1 MSTGVAGWIRKSRI
15 PKFLTQEMDGTLEA
29 RNDDG
34 KRRERRIVMLEIKA
48 DLRQQQ
54 YDDLRWARRSRQL
67 QEEYA
72 GQVVVLHKR
81 KVIAHGYDEGILVD
95 QLTSEGYPRDELV
108 IVEVLSHGFELPP
121 EFA

>member
-1 MSTGVAGWIRKSRI
+1 
-15 PKFLTQEMDGTLEA
+15 
-29 RNDDG
+29 
-34 KRRERRIVMLEIKA
+34 MLEIEA

-54 YDDLRWARRSRQL
+54 YDDLRWARRNRQL

-81 KVIAHGYDEGILVD
+81 KVIAHGYDEGVLLD
-95 QLTSEGYPRDELV
+95 QVTSEGYPRDELV
-108 IVEVLSHGFELPP
+108 IAEVLPHDLELPP